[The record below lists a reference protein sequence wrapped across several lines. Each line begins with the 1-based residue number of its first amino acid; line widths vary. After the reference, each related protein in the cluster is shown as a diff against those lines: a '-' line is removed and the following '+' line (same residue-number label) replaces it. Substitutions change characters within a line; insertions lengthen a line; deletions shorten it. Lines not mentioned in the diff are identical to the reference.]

1 MPLSSRQS
9 RKGRPTVEQAAN
21 AFTMLAD
28 HLDRNARIIIG
39 ATAGIAVAHLVCML
53 LILWAVS

>member
-1 MPLSSRQS
+1 MGLSSRQS
-9 RKGRPTVEQAAN
+9 RKGRPTVEQTAT
-21 AFTMLAD
+21 AFSMLAE
-28 HLDRNARIIIG
+28 HLDRNTRIIIG